1 MTNGDR
7 LTLAELAAAV
17 GMTARNVR
25 AYQTRGLLQPP
36 VRVGRSSVYSAE
48 HVRRLQQVQQAR
60 ARGASLAL
68 LQTLIAEGRDLEG
81 VWSEPGHDAGNA
93 DGTVDVTD
101 DVTEDVTDDILRHT
115 AECLARSEVPLAALL
130 SRLAADA
137 DGELRAAVQ
146 ALADAGVFTAGNG
159 EVRVPGSFA
168 CAVAALQEQGSL
180 ATAAAV
186 RLASSV
192 ADAARSVVLLVATTA
207 LTVDLAGDA
216 GDARRA
222 TAARL
227 GELTAAVVG
236 SLAGRELLAAGALP
250 ADGPS
255 GGTPAGDQAG

>member
-101 DVTEDVTDDILRHT
+101 DVTDDILRHT

-207 LTVDLAGDA
+207 LTVDLGDA

-222 TAARL
+222 AAARL

-236 SLAGRELLAAGALP
+236 SLAGRELLASGALP
-250 ADGPS
+250 ATPS
-255 GGTPAGDQAG
+255 GGSPAENPAG

>member
-68 LQTLIAEGRDLEG
+68 LQTLIAEDRDLEG
-81 VWSEPGHDAGNA
+81 VWSEPGHDAGDA
-93 DGTVDVTD
+93 AVVDVTD
-101 DVTEDVTDDILRHT
+101 EILRHT
-115 AECLARSEVPLAALL
+115 AECLARREVPLTALL

-137 DGELRAAVQ
+137 DSELRAAVQ
-146 ALADAGVFTAGNG
+146 ALADAGVFTAGDG
-159 EVRVPGSFA
+159 ELRVPGSFA

-207 LTVDLAGDA
+207 LTVDLGDA

-222 TAARL
+222 AAARL

-236 SLAGRELLAAGALP
+236 SLAGRELLASGALP
-250 ADGPS
+250 ATPS
-255 GGTPAGDQAG
+255 GGSPAENPAG

>member
-101 DVTEDVTDDILRHT
+101 DVTDDILRHT

-159 EVRVPGSFA
+159 EIRVPGSFA

-250 ADGPS
+250 AHGPS

>member
-101 DVTEDVTDDILRHT
+101 DVTDDILRHT

>member
-1 MTNGDR
+1 MTNGDG
-7 LTLAELAAAV
+7 LTLAELAGAV

-36 VRVGRSSVYSAE
+36 VRAGRSSVYGAE
-48 HVRRLQQVQQAR
+48 HVRRLEQVQQAR

-81 VWSEPGHDAGNA
+81 VWSDQAHDGGDAL
-93 DGTVDVTD
+93 VDVTD
-101 DVTEDVTDDILRHT
+101 DTLRHT
-115 AECLARSEVPLAALL
+115 AECLARREVPLTALL

-137 DGELRAAVQ
+137 DSELRASVQ
-146 ALADAGVFTAGNG
+146 ALADAGVFTAGDG

-180 ATAAAV
+180 ATAAAI
-186 RLASSV
+186 RLASSL

-207 LTVDLAGDA
+207 RTMDLAADA
-216 GDARRA
+216 GDARR
-222 TAARL
+222 TAATRL

-236 SLAGRELLAAGALP
+236 SLAGRELLAAGE
-250 ADGPS
+250 
-255 GGTPAGDQAG
+255 TPAGGRAG